1 MTPPTLAGPISL
13 SAIPFGFGL
22 GAAQR
27 DGTPVHPSTSAP
39 PAPEPAPREPGEPP
53 KRILIDGTLDLP
65 DFTPESLEADAQDA
79 YPPPAPDSGPL
90 DLPGEPAPPA
100 PEPGQPRRF
109 NPWN

>member
-1 MTPPTLAGPISL
+1 MTPPSLAGPISL

-27 DGTPVHPSTSAP
+27 EGTPVHPSTSVAA
-39 PAPEPAPREPGEPP
+39 APEPAQAEAGEPP

-65 DFTPESLEADAQDA
+65 DFTPDSLETSPQDP
-79 YPPPAPDSGPL
+79 YPPPAPSAGPT
-90 DLPGEPAPPA
+90 DLPGEPLPP